1 MFRGIYQGSQAAART
16 KYLGRHLAAGSS
28 RMLIKKVLHSLRR
41 FGMIRSGE
49 CVLVGISGG
58 PDSVALTHALVELA
72 ATQEFEIRLAHL
84 NHQLREDADADEA
97 FCAELARRLEL
108 PFASHRLDVAGVA
121 QRNGS
126 SLEEQARISRYRF
139 LSETAERWG
148 CAGIAVGHTRDDQAE
163 TFLLRLLRGSGT
175 TGLASIRPVTSV
187 PISFTPSFNARLL
200 RPMLKVTRTEVLAFL
215 DAKEIVYRLDRTNLD
230 PSIPRNRVRHETLPF
245 LARHHNPNVAETLA
259 RTAELLQDDEDWMDR
274 EARRMLDSLIEDAGC
289 HGTRISLPIEAL
301 ERLDP
306 ALRRRVVRGAIGSV
320 RGELRAVTSR
330 HIEDVLELI
339 SPGKSGRR
347 LCLPGLDCG
356 RSFGAIWFKPAAPSD
371 SEAKS
376 YNSYEYALTVPGE
389 LRIPEAGG
397 AIRAVETNASSLP
410 PAAGETVKI
419 ALEEVCGQLDRIE
432 TLNVRSPL
440 PGDRFRPLGAPGS
453 KSVARYL
460 MERRVDRD
468 RRRLIPLVVR
478 GERRSEQEILWV
490 VGHGVSEA
498 SRVDRDARRVLQL
511 SWSTV

>member
-1 MFRGIYQGSQAAART
+1 M
-16 KYLGRHLAAGSS
+16 YLGRQLAAAGLSQ
-28 RMLIKKVLHSLRR
+28 MLVKKVYRSLQR

-49 CVLVGISGG
+49 RVLVALSGG
-58 PDSVALTHALVELA
+58 PDSVALTHALIELA
-72 ATQEFEIRLAHL
+72 ATEEFELRLAHL
-84 NHQLREDADADEA
+84 NHQLREDGDADEA

-108 PFASHRLDVAGVA
+108 PFASRRIDVAGEA
-121 QRNGS
+121 QRNGY

-139 LSETAERWG
+139 LSETAERWL
-148 CAGIAVGHTRDDQAE
+148 CARIAVGHTRDDQAE

-175 TGLASIRPVTSV
+175 TGLAAIRPVTSM
-187 PISFTPSFNARLL
+187 PTSFSPSSKAGLV
-200 RPMLKVTRTEVLAFL
+200 RPMLEVTRSEVLAFL
-215 DAKEIVYRLDRTNLD
+215 DAKEIAYRLDRTNLD
-230 PSIPRNRVRHETLPF
+230 PSIPRNRVRHQTLPF
-245 LARHHNPNVAETLA
+245 LARHHNPNVTDTLA
-259 RTAELLQDDEDWMDR
+259 RTAELLQDDEDWMEQ
-274 EARRMLDSLIEDAGC
+274 EARRTLASLIEDSGR
-289 HGTRISLPIEAL
+289 HGNRIRLSVKGL
-301 ERLDP
+301 ERLHP
-306 ALRRRVVRGAIGSV
+306 ALRRRVVRGAVGSV

-330 HIEDVLELI
+330 HIEDVLGLI
-339 SPGKSGRR
+339 SPGRSGRR

-356 RSFGAIWFKPAAPSD
+356 RSFDAIWFKPAAPRHPA
-371 SEAKS
+371 AKG

-389 LRIPEAGG
+389 LQIPEAGG
-397 AIRAVETNASSLP
+397 AIRAVEANATSLP

-419 ALEEVCGQLDRIE
+419 ALGEVNGPLDLLE
-432 TLNVRSPL
+432 TLSVRSPL

-478 GERRSEQEILWV
+478 GVPRSDQEILWV

-498 SRVDRDARRVLQL
+498 SRVNRGARRVLQL